1 MPITDQIQRA
11 YRKKIYP
18 LVAMSSK
25 RTSSKQKAAVFEK
38 ELFKNRNMK
47 SELASLLIGLWSW
60 GHVPAVLV
68 QKIAQAAVQDGQ
80 TFSSDF
86 RINEW
91 EILTNLG
98 SGGLNT
104 QNVARDLFKK
114 LPPALCSQSEKQV
127 AVKVSV
133 SKCVCRLAQVS
144 IPFLHPSSFWRS
156 AYQFG
161 HIWRQCIC
169 QKEELIEQFWSQ
181 CGHHPALANH
191 KVKRI
196 YNYRRRASPVVLHGD
211 GAAVTQNIGSSS
223 KSCMFLSWRSLCT
236 QTPQHFLITALW
248 SFMKAQGRIGCSVK
262 SIFRIVSSFFEELL
276 AEEGRFSN
284 GYFPLLCFS
293 TGDIEYFNQWHL
305 QPRWNANLPCPLCS
319 VHQNRLADLPTVQKL
334 APEPWRDQRPHQE
347 CPLFRNVMSRKAIS
361 PDYMHSKHLGIDGR
375 FLGSVCWL
383 IIFQLMDQQ
392 MPLDH
397 RLGQLL
403 FDIKDP
409 WH

>member
-1 MPITDQIQRA
+1 
-11 YRKKIYP
+11 
-18 LVAMSSK
+18 MSSK

-68 QKIAQAAVQDGQ
+68 QKIAKAALQDGQ

-161 HIWRQCIC
+161 HLWRQCIC
-169 QKEELIEQFWSQ
+169 QNEKLIEQFWSQ

-196 YNYRRRASPVVLHGD
+196 HNYRRRAIPVVLHGD

-305 QPRWNANLPCPLCS
+305 QPRWNANLPCPLRS